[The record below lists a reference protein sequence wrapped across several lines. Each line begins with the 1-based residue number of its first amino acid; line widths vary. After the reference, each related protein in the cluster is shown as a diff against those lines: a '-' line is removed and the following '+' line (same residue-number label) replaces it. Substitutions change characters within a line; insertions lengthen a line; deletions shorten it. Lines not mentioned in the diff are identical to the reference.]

1 MGTDSI
7 IITVIAEVVITS
19 KAPSNHVIAP
29 DHMPTLAS
37 QSYTSFARNQVVVPG
52 ITVLGNKRRR
62 RLILRPG
69 TSIDSRIPTPV
80 TLTRALTVLTYN
92 TLPKSK
98 VNQTKAVKVVKTKM
112 IWAVLL
118 VLLQPY

>member
-19 KAPSNHVIAP
+19 EAPSNHVIAP
-29 DHMPTLAS
+29 DHVPALAS
-37 QSYTSFARNQVVVPG
+37 QSYTLFARNQAVIPG
-52 ITVLGNKRRR
+52 ITVLGNKWRR

-69 TSIDSRIPTPV
+69 ISIDSRILIPV
-80 TLTRALTVLTYN
+80 TLIRALIVLIYN

-98 VNQTKAVKVVKTKM
+98 VN
-112 IWAVLL
+112 
-118 VLLQPY
+118 